1 MKNIIKNTIKELI
14 DAWDPYDLLA
24 FAPDDEYSNEI
35 NDIYELLKQNK
46 NISEVDLKKYIV
58 ERFDFEDIA
67 ENKQDIDNLII
78 ELIKVKWCVII
89 IESWI

>member
-35 NDIYELLKQNK
+35 NDIYELLKQIK
-46 NISEVDLKKYIV
+46 IISEVDLKKYIV

-78 ELIKVKWCVII
+78 ELIKVK
-89 IESWI
+89 

>member
-1 MKNIIKNTIKELI
+1 M
-14 DAWDPYDLLA
+14 LA

-35 NDIYELLKQNK
+35 NDIYELLKHNK

-89 IESWI
+89 IEWWI

>member
-1 MKNIIKNTIKELI
+1 MVIIMKNTIKELI

-35 NDIYELLKQNK
+35 NDIYEFLKKNK
-46 NISEVDLKKYIV
+46 NISEADLKKYIV

-78 ELIKVKWCVII
+78 ELIKTQ
-89 IESWI
+89 

>member
-1 MKNIIKNTIKELI
+1 MVVIIMENKIKELI

-35 NDIYELLKQNK
+35 NDIYELLKKNK

-78 ELIKVKWCVII
+78 ELMKAQ
-89 IESWI
+89 

>member
-46 NISEVDLKKYIV
+46 NIGEVDLKKYIV

>member
-1 MKNIIKNTIKELI
+1 MKNKIKELI

-35 NDIYELLKQNK
+35 NDIYELLKKNK

-78 ELIKVKWCVII
+78 ELMKAQWYVII
-89 IESWI
+89 IEWWI

>member
-1 MKNIIKNTIKELI
+1 MVVIIMKNKIKELI

-35 NDIYELLKQNK
+35 NDIYELLKKNK

-78 ELIKVKWCVII
+78 ELMKAQ
-89 IESWI
+89 